1 MDYKGKLAIVTGGT
15 HGNLGPIWV
24 ETLKEEGMEIFIYDL
39 PDRDVRDMNA
49 ADGIGSYEIPERM
62 PIVLINNAA
71 IDIPPGAAAGG
82 FWGRIENIIDVNL
95 IGAVRMCQLVIPF
108 MLRAGGGLIINIGS
122 ILGNVAA
129 DWRNYPEGWDKPL
142 GYNLSKAGLIQLSR
156 SITVQFGRYG
166 IRAVTLAFGPYA
178 LGIKDEKFKA
188 KFMENIPMQHM
199 VEKESLQAA
208 LRFALHCPSFA
219 GQQVL
224 VDGGYTAW

>member
-24 ETLKEEGMEIFIYDL
+24 ETLKEEGMIVESFDL
-39 PDRDVRDMNA
+39 PECDVRDKN
-49 ADGIGSYEIPERM
+49 IESYKTSQIPE
-62 PIVLINNAA
+62 VLVNNAA
-71 IDIPPGAAAGG
+71 IDIPPGSPYGG
-82 FWGRIENIIDVNL
+82 FWGRIEDILDINL
-95 IGAVRMCQLVIPF
+95 LGAARMSKFVIPL
-108 MLRAGGGLIINIGS
+108 MIKQGGGLIINIGS

-142 GYNLSKAGLIQLSR
+142 GYNLSKAGLIQMAR
-156 SITVQFGRYG
+156 SITGQFGRYG

-178 LGIKDEKFKA
+178 PGIKDERFKA

>member
-1 MDYKGKLAIVTGGT
+1 
-15 HGNLGPIWV
+15 
-24 ETLKEEGMEIFIYDL
+24 MEVLSFDL
-39 PDRDVRDMNA
+39 PLYDVRTVKVP
-49 ADGIGSYEIPERM
+49 GSIITKIPF
-62 PIVLINNAA
+62 VLINNAA

-82 FWGRIENIIDVNL
+82 FWGRIEDIIDINL
-95 IGAVRMCQLVIPF
+95 IGAVRMCQLVIPR
-108 MLRAGGGLIINIGS
+108 MIMEGTNGLIINIGS

-178 LGIKDEKFKA
+178 PGIKDERFKA